1 MSDSEQL
8 PLFDIAAGQ
17 DAQGSQGAGAPVVK
31 ISPVTPLGEALTVYV
46 DALHLGGFSE
56 YTIKAFRSDLGLL
69 LGWIGKDK
77 PIGEIGAADLS
88 RFLHWLLHERGVPCS
103 PKSYA
108 RRVTALKNFFGYLSD
123 MKFIGRDPST
133 TLIQQS
139 VDSPLPEVLT
149 QEEITRVMEITQAM
163 RRNPDKPDARPHL
176 LVSLLL
182 QTAIKKSE
190 CMALR
195 PADVDTANPA
205 APLLWIRYA
214 NPRMRYKERK
224 IAILPEWLG
233 VLDEYMYQR
242 QPRREIFDCTARNLE
257 YVLRD
262 VATQTGVS
270 NRRMSFE
277 ALRWTSALTDYVNGM
292 DHDRLRQ
299 KLGLSR
305 IAWRETS
312 GKLAQLTRGAAD
324 LGGVEQDQ
332 GE

>member
-8 PLFDIAAGQ
+8 PLFDI
-17 DAQGSQGAGAPVVK
+17 GSTREAEGSGAPV
-31 ISPVTPLGEALTVYV
+31 IRITSETPLGEAFTVYV

-77 PIGEIGAADLS
+77 PIGEIGTADLS

-108 RRVTALKNFFGYLSD
+108 RRVTALKNFFGYLHD
-123 MKFIGRDPST
+123 MKFVSKDPST
-133 TLIQQS
+133 ALIQQS
-139 VDSPLPEVLT
+139 VGSPLPEVLT
-149 QEEITRVMEITQAM
+149 QDEVTRVMEITQAM
-163 RRNPDKPDARPHL
+163 RRNPEKPDARPHL
-176 LVSLLL
+176 LVSLLM
-182 QTAIKKSE
+182 QTGIKKSE

-195 PADVDTANPA
+195 PGDVDPTNPTAPI
-205 APLLWIRYA
+205 LWIRYA

-224 IAILPEWLG
+224 IAILPEWLD
-233 VLDEYMYQR
+233 VLDEYMFQR
-242 QPRREIFDCTARNLE
+242 HPKREIFDCTARNLE

-262 VATQTGVS
+262 IATHAGVS
-270 NRRMSFE
+270 NRKMSFE
-277 ALRWTSALTDYVNGM
+277 ALRWTSALTDYLNGM
-292 DHDRLRQ
+292 DHDKLRQ

-312 GKLAQLTRGAAD
+312 SKLGQLTKDVVDFGEIE
-324 LGGVEQDQ
+324 VEEE